1 MRSYY
6 TYGAIPDPVQTVRG
20 YADGGLTKG
29 PEVALAGAG
38 GEDKPLVQQLYE
50 RGEISDAE
58 YRAWLAQQAQEQ
70 APLSTYPRPP
80 DEMAGPSQEYNPV
93 TRLPTIRSGLES
105 AQPAPATDYG
115 WKGDLESG
123 KNVMDFF
130 NLQRER
136 EFGPGALQSFAGPTG
151 GGTPVQ
157 PGQFSLYNPNERSA
171 AQVAA
176 DYAKASGLDLA
187 GFAKSQGMSEAELMS
202 QINKTEMDPTTQRG
216 ALNEIKSLAGAGDF
230 QGAFEAAKAA
240 EARIP
245 GQDFVSTLVSPESLR
260 YITPEMDKKDV
271 DNYFDALKNVVG
283 EKEYEQRY
291 VGTGNEMSLDQAKER
306 SMQAIDQGA
315 GFVNPSLGVK
325 AEETLLS
332 KLPVEQAVKVAAAL
346 AAAYTVAPTM
356 FGAGSVGA
364 APTAGAAAPT
374 AGAATTGAA
383 TTGAATTAGTAGAT
397 SGGLTSAISNGISK
411 LASIPYR
418 VGDAVAQQLGLNITT
433 KTGIT
438 ALGNSI
444 ISGTTTAVRG
454 GDIGDIIKSAALA
467 AGVTYVS
474 DAAIKALR
482 PIVADAQDAFL
493 GTTSKLAKDTATAAA
508 SGLDDVI
515 VNAARDTI
523 GNAVSTVGG
532 AAAGLSYDPKT
543 GDVTLE
549 GKKVP
554 VAGPESVGAV
564 TGALSAPT
572 TTTPPEVEPAV
583 REERVIETS
592 KTPQG
597 DVTATGAVTGALN
610 PVTGQP
616 DITVEQS
623 KVPQGDLKATGA
635 LADMLT
641 KPLSEQPP
649 PDIRK
654 PLEEITVT
662 GKSPADIIPS
672 LSGLLPLSDIGVPK
686 PTQPLG
692 TESQI
697 KKQIEELDPTAAPA
711 STLSDLIKKYGTLE
725 NALKV
730 LGALGAGSAMAGG
743 TAGGTGGLGKYDT
756 SGGASFGAGL
766 TPVQF
771 GRKQLSPDIDYYTY
785 ATRPEAKFFEYNTQ
799 LAQPTQPGPV
809 VPTPVQPSGVITQA
823 AGGYVD
829 ENMTGGL
836 IGYAKG
842 GDAKPERYVDGP
854 GSGRDDKIPAMLSDG
869 EYVIDAETL
878 ALLGDGSTK
887 EGARRLDKFR
897 AKIRQHK
904 GRALSRGRI
913 SPNAKSPEKYMG
925 GGLS

>member
-6 TYGAIPDPVQTVRG
+6 TYGAIPDPVRTVRG
-20 YADGGLTKG
+20 FDDGGLATV
-29 PEVALAGAG
+29 P
-38 GEDKPLVQQLYE
+38 
-50 RGEISDAE
+50 SD
-58 YRAWLAQQAQEQ
+58 
-70 APLSTYPRPP
+70 ST
-80 DEMAGPSQEYNPV
+80 
-93 TRLPTIRSGLES
+93 
-105 AQPAPATDYG
+105 
-115 WKGDLESG
+115 WKGDVAAGQGIL
-123 KNVMDFF
+123 DFF

-356 FGAGSVGA
+356 FGAGSAGA

-383 TTGAATTAGTAGAT
+383 TTGAATTAGTTAGAT

-532 AAAGLSYDPKT
+532 AAAGLSYDPKS

-554 VAGPESVGAV
+554 PAGPESVGAV

-623 KVPQGDLKATGA
+623 KVPKGDLKATGA

-654 PLEEITVT
+654 PLEEVTVT

-743 TAGGTGGLGKYDT
+743 TTGGGGGLGKYDT

-809 VPTPVQPSGVITQA
+809 VPTPVEPSGVITQA

-854 GSGRDDKIPAMLSDG
+854 GSGREDLIPAMLSDG

-887 EGARRLDKFR
+887 EGARRMDQFR

>member
-240 EARIP
+240 EARMP
-245 GQDFVSTLVSPESLR
+245 GQDFVSKLVSPESLR
-260 YITPEMDKKDV
+260 YIAPEMDKKDV

-291 VGTGNEMSLDQAKER
+291 VGTGNKVDFDQAKER

-315 GFVNPSLGVK
+315 GFVNPDLGVK
-325 AEETLLS
+325 AEKSIIGTIGGLAE
-332 KLPVEQAVKVAAAL
+332 PVTKAAAAL
-346 AAAYTVAPTM
+346 AAAYALAPGM
-356 FGAGSVGA
+356 FGA
-364 APTAGAAAPT
+364 APTAGAGTAGT
-374 AGAATTGAA
+374 AGAAGGTSGLQALTASQLAQAPTLAQIAAGIGAPSIPGLGAIAAGTAGAAAAADAIPEILVSASKAGKLSEVVGALAKAGLGSATASALSKMAAPSISPTQPTPPGEPTSPLEEIQVTARRPVVPPLAKAALATTGAA
-383 TTGAATTAGTAGAT
+383 TAANLQPGDILPEGGPETIDVTKSRLTDGLNFPEAVLAAGPT
-397 SGGLTSAISNGISK
+397 
-411 LASIPYR
+411 LAEI
-418 VGDAVAQQLGLNITT
+418 AQQLGQPGVPDL
-433 KTGIT
+433 
-438 ALGNSI
+438 AEPPLEEVVSQQP
-444 ISGTTTAVRG
+444 R
-454 GDIGDIIKSAALA
+454 IKYPPPVIPPL
-467 AGVTYVS
+467 
-474 DAAIKALR
+474 
-482 PIVADAQDAFL
+482 PIF
-493 GTTSKLAKDTATAAA
+493 
-508 SGLDDVI
+508 
-515 VNAARDTI
+515 
-523 GNAVSTVGG
+523 
-532 AAAGLSYDPKT
+532 
-543 GDVTLE
+543 
-549 GKKVP
+549 
-554 VAGPESVGAV
+554 PE
-564 TGALSAPT
+564 
-572 TTTPPEVEPAV
+572 
-583 REERVIETS
+583 
-592 KTPQG
+592 PQ
-597 DVTATGAVTGALN
+597 L
-610 PVTGQP
+610 
-616 DITVEQS
+616 
-623 KVPQGDLKATGA
+623 
-635 LADMLT
+635 
-641 KPLSEQPP
+641 QPP
-649 PDIRK
+649 PKAEDILK
-654 PLEEITVT
+654 DYQPTEIKQPSTV
-662 GKSPADIIPS
+662 
-672 LSGLLPLSDIGVPK
+672 
-686 PTQPLG
+686 
-692 TESQI
+692 E
-697 KKQIEELDPTAAPA
+697 
-711 STLSDLIKKYGTLE
+711 DLIKKYGTLE

>member
-6 TYGAIPDPVQTVRG
+6 TYGAIPDPVRTVRG
-20 YADGGLTKG
+20 FDDGGLATV
-29 PEVALAGAG
+29 P
-38 GEDKPLVQQLYE
+38 
-50 RGEISDAE
+50 SD
-58 YRAWLAQQAQEQ
+58 
-70 APLSTYPRPP
+70 ST
-80 DEMAGPSQEYNPV
+80 
-93 TRLPTIRSGLES
+93 
-105 AQPAPATDYG
+105 
-115 WKGDLESG
+115 WKGDVAAGQGIL
-123 KNVMDFF
+123 DFF

-157 PGQFSLYNPNERSA
+157 PGQFSLYSPTERSA
-171 AQVAA
+171 AEVAA

-240 EARIP
+240 EARMP

-283 EKEYEQRY
+283 EKEYEKRY

-306 SMQAIDQGA
+306 SIQAIDQGA

-346 AAAYTVAPTM
+346 AAAYTVAPGM
-356 FGAGSVGA
+356 FGAGSAGA
-364 APTAGAAAPT
+364 APTAGAST
-374 AGAATTGAA
+374 AGTTAAG
-383 TTGAATTAGTAGAT
+383 TTAGTTAAGST
-397 SGGLTSAISNGISK
+397 TGGGFVSGLKSAYQAVSGIPGTIGK
-411 LASIPYR
+411 T
-418 VGDAVAQQLGLNITT
+418 VAQTLGLPVNTAL
-433 KTGIT
+433 GQT

-444 ISGTTTAVRG
+444 ISAGTTAAKG
-454 GDIGDIIKSAALA
+454 GDIGDILKSGLMA
-467 AGVTYVS
+467 AGLTYGV
-474 DAAIKALR
+474 DAAVNAVKGVLPSVTKAVGDQ
-482 PIVADAQDAFL
+482 VAN
-493 GTTSKLAKDTATAAA
+493 AAA
-508 SGLDDVI
+508 SSGVPASTALDALQEV
-515 VNAARDTI
+515 VVTGKR
-523 GNAVSTVGG
+523 VGDLAGIAG
-532 AAAGLSYDPKT
+532 AA
-543 GDVTLE
+543 
-549 GKKVP
+549 
-554 VAGPESVGAV
+554 
-564 TGALSAPT
+564 TGALSGAGSKSVAPQDLE
-572 TTTPPEVEPAV
+572 EVQVTGRRIPGVAAPA
-583 REERVIETS
+583 
-592 KTPQG
+592 
-597 DVTATGAVTGALN
+597 GAITGALSQ
-610 PVTGQP
+610 PTGGSGPSDVTP
-616 DITVEQS
+616 ED
-623 KVPQGDLKATGA
+623 
-635 LADMLT
+635 
-641 KPLSEQPP
+641 
-649 PDIRK
+649 
-654 PLEEITVT
+654 LEEVEVT
-662 GKSPADIIPS
+662 GKRVPETPPVVTPATPPKSPLDVTPEDLEEVEVTGKRVPVTPPVVAPVIPPKS
-672 LSGLLPLSDIGVPK
+672 PLDVTPEDLEEVEVTGKRVPEEPPIVTPAPPTKSVPK
-686 PTQPLG
+686 TPEDLEEVEVTAKRPPPVIAPPVIITPPLTPPPAPKDILKDYKPTKIEDPNDPL
-692 TESQI
+692 
-697 KKQIEELDPTAAPA
+697 
-711 STLSDLIKKYGTLE
+711 
-725 NALKV
+725 NALKDPKLLAKL
-730 LGALGAGSAMAGG
+730 LGALGGAGAVAGG
-743 TAGGTGGLGKYDT
+743 TTGGGGLAGKYDT
-756 SGGASFGAGL
+756 SGGAGFGAGL

-799 LAQPTQPGPV
+799 LAQPVQPPL
-809 VPTPVQPSGVITQA
+809 TPPPSEPSGVITEA
-823 AGGYVD
+823 AGGYID

-854 GSGRDDKIPAMLSDG
+854 GSGREDLIPAMLSDG

-887 EGARRLDKFR
+887 EGARRMDQFR